1 MSATFLVPL
10 DGSLLAERALLLAG
24 RLGSAAAGRLALV
37 RVIAGANHS
46 PWCMI

>member
-37 RVIAGANHS
+37 RVIAARTIRPGA
-46 PWCMI
+46 